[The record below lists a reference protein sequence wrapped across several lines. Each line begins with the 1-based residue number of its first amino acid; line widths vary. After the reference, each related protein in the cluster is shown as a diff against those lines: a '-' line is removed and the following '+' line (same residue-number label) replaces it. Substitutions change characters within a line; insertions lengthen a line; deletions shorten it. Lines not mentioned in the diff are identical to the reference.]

1 LSDDS
6 ALAQATAKVAHALA
20 HPARLQILDLLR
32 DEGAYVMHM
41 TAALGR
47 PQANVSQ
54 HLMVLRDAGLV
65 VPEREGMTVIYH
77 VRDPRVFEVVDR
89 LKALAESRARAGVV
103 EMSAQMPGPH
113 RMRRRGARRCRC
125 PRCRGEA

>member
-32 DEGAYVMHM
+32 DEGAYVMHL

-54 HLMVLRDAGLV
+54 HLMVLREAGLV
-65 VPEREGMTVIYH
+65 VPEREGMTVIYR

-103 EMSAQMPGPH
+103 EQWDRLPGPH
-113 RMRRRGARRCRC
+113 GMRRRGARRCRC